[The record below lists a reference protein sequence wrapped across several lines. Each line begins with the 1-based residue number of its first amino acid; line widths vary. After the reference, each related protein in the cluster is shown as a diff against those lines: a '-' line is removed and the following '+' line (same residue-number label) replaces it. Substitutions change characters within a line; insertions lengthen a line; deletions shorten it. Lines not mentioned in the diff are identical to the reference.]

1 MISRLNRL
9 ECKPLSLHIKIKFIK
24 KFKYNQ
30 KNIKLLHYEQENKPS
45 HLYCKEISEQRRN
58 SQYKL
63 TKRERESPSSKVQ
76 IQK

>member
-9 ECKPLSLHIKIKFIK
+9 ECNLLSQHIKIKFIQ

-30 KNIKLLHYEQENKPS
+30 KNIKLLSYEQENKPS
-45 HLYCKEISEQRRN
+45 HLYCKEIQNRGGT
-58 SQYKL
+58 QYRL
-63 TKRERESPSSKVQ
+63 TKRERESSSSKVQ